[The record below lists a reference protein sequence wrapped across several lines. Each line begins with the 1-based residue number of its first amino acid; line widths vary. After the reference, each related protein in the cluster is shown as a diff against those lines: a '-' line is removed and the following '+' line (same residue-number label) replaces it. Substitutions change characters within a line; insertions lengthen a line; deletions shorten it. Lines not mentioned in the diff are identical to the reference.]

1 MTMMRVLGIYPLEP
15 HIRSEAKVVVLMNGV
30 DGLAESIRRAV
41 RNVQK
46 GQKTNALRGRIVE
59 NDMVESGTNKRV
71 FLVEVSGS
79 NRRYFC
85 KAAVDVDTS
94 VGRLVWFLPTAD
106 KTSAISGVI
115 VGA

>member
-1 MTMMRVLGIYPLEP
+1 
-15 HIRSEAKVVVLMNGV
+15 MNGV
-30 DGLAESIRRAV
+30 DGLADSVKRAI
-41 RNVQK
+41 RNVKK
-46 GQKTNALRGRIVE
+46 GYKTNAQRGRIVE
-59 NDMVESGTNKRV
+59 NGLKEAGTNKRV

-85 KAAVDVDTS
+85 KTAVDVDTS
-94 VGRLVWFLPTAD
+94 VGRLVWFLPTED

>member
-1 MTMMRVLGIYPLEP
+1 
-15 HIRSEAKVVVLMNGV
+15 MNGV
-30 DGLAESIRRAV
+30 DGLADSVKRAI
-41 RNVQK
+41 RNVKK
-46 GQKTNALRGRIVE
+46 GYKTNAQRGRIVE
-59 NDMVESGTNKRV
+59 NDLVEHGTNRRV

-85 KAAVDVDTS
+85 KAAVDVDVS

>member
-1 MTMMRVLGIYPLEP
+1 
-15 HIRSEAKVVVLMNGV
+15 MNGV
-30 DGLAESIRRAV
+30 DGLADSVKRAI
-41 RNVQK
+41 RNVKQ
-46 GQKTNALRGRIVE
+46 RGRIVE
-59 NDMVESGTNKRV
+59 NGLKEAGTNKRV

-106 KTSAISGVI
+106 KTSTVSGVI

>member
-1 MTMMRVLGIYPLEP
+1 
-15 HIRSEAKVVVLMNGV
+15 MNGV
-30 DGLAESIRRAV
+30 DGLADSVKRAI
-41 RNVQK
+41 RNVKK
-46 GQKTNALRGRIVE
+46 GYKTNAQRGRIVE
-59 NDMVESGTNKRV
+59 NGLVESGTNRRV

-106 KTSAISGVI
+106 KTSAVSGVI

>member
-1 MTMMRVLGIYPLEP
+1 
-15 HIRSEAKVVVLMNGV
+15 MNGV
-30 DGLAESIRRAV
+30 DGLADSVKRAI
-41 RNVQK
+41 RNVKK
-46 GQKTNALRGRIVE
+46 GYKTNAQRGRIVE
-59 NDMVESGTNKRV
+59 NDLKEASTNRRV

-85 KAAVDVDTS
+85 KAAVDVDVS
-94 VGRLVWFLPTAD
+94 VGRLVWFLPTED

>member
-1 MTMMRVLGIYPLEP
+1 
-15 HIRSEAKVVVLMNGV
+15 MNGV
-30 DGLAESIRRAV
+30 DGLAESVRWAIRNMER
-41 RNVQK
+41 
-46 GQKTNALRGRIVE
+46 GQKTNAQRGRIVE
-59 NDMVESGTNKRV
+59 NEIVESGTNKRV

>member
-1 MTMMRVLGIYPLEP
+1 MMRLLGIYPLEP

-30 DGLAESIRRAV
+30 EGLAESVKRAI
-41 RNVQK
+41 RNVKK
-46 GQKTNALRGRIVE
+46 GYKTNAQRGRIVE
-59 NDMVESGTNKRV
+59 NGLKEVGTNRRV

-79 NRRYFC
+79 NKRYFC

-94 VGRLVWFLPTAD
+94 VGRLVWFLPTED